1 MQATRL
7 SLGATEDGKHGVLL
21 ETDDE
26 ELARLLFDLLDAT
39 LQQRGIVIYDSDT
52 DNN

>member
-1 MQATRL
+1 MGAVKL
-7 SLGATEDGKHGVLL
+7 SLGTTEDGKHGVLL

-26 ELARLLFDLLDAT
+26 ELARHLFDLLDAK
-39 LQQRGIVIYDSDT
+39 LQESGTVIYDTQT